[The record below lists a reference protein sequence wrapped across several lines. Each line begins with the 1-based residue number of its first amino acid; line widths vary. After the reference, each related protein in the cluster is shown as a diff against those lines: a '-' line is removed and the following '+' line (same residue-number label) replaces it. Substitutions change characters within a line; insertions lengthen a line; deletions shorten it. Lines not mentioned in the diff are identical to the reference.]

1 MCQNRASRAFS
12 EYVAALF
19 WVIAGLGP
27 AIHPFAKG
35 MEPRV
40 KPAGD
45 EGKWRGLIGKCS
57 SKRRNVGRRS
67 GPVLAAAIVAAGG
80 LIPSASFADEGG
92 VSFWLPGLFGSLAA
106 TPATPG
112 WLLNTFYYH
121 TSVNAG
127 ADVARA
133 REISIGRFNPS
144 LNLNLSA
151 SLSADAD
158 FAWINPIYVFA
169 NPVLGGQFSA
179 GMGGLVG
186 RESAS
191 LSGTVTASIPP
202 FTFIRSDSVSDS
214 VTGIGDLYP
223 QAFLKWNQ
231 GVNNFMIYGTGDIPV
246 GAYSSTRL
254 ANLGIGHGAV
264 DAGAGYTYLD
274 PTAGHE
280 FSAVAGFTYN
290 LMNTST
296 NYQNGIDFH
305 LDWGASQFL
314 SKQLLVGAVGY
325 VYDQVTG
332 DSGSGDRVGAFES
345 RVIGVGP
352 QLGYIFP
359 VGGMQGYLNLKG
371 YREFD
376 SRDRPSGFNVWLT
389 FVISPAAPTAAA
401 PKPMYRK

>member
-1 MCQNRASRAFS
+1 
-12 EYVAALF
+12 
-19 WVIAGLGP
+19 
-27 AIHPFAKG
+27 
-35 MEPRV
+35 
-40 KPAGD
+40 
-45 EGKWRGLIGKCS
+45 
-57 SKRRNVGRRS
+57 
-67 GPVLAAAIVAAGG
+67 LAAAIVAAGLMPG
-80 LIPSASFADEGG
+80 ASFADEGG
-92 VSFWLPGLFGSLAA
+92 VSFWLPGFFGSLAA
-106 TPATPG
+106 APATPG

-121 TSVNAG
+121 TSVSAG

-133 REISIGRFNPS
+133 REITIGRFNPT

-158 FAWINPIYVFA
+158 IAWINPVYVFA
-169 NPVLGGQFSA
+169 SPVLGGQFA
-179 GMGGLVG
+179 VGLAGLVG
-186 RESAS
+186 RTSTS
-191 LSGTVTASIPP
+191 VSGTVTASIPP
-202 FTFIRSDSVSDS
+202 FNFIRSDSITDS
-214 VTGIGDLYP
+214 VTGVGDLYP
-223 QAFLKWNQ
+223 QVSLKWNH

-246 GAYSSTRL
+246 GTYSSTSL
-254 ANLGIGHGAV
+254 ANLGDGHGAA

-274 PTAGHE
+274 PMAGHE

-290 LMNTST
+290 LTNTST

-332 DSGSGDRVGAFES
+332 DSGSGDRVGPFES

-359 VGGMQGYLNLKG
+359 VAGMQGYLNLKG

-376 SRDRPSGFNVWLT
+376 ARDRPSGFNVWLT
-389 FVISPAAPTAAA
+389 FVISQAAPTAAT